1 MKPSEIQVLLA
12 SPDYEADV
20 LAEIKFRKS
29 VSLIKND
36 ESVFWLQGSNES
48 FWWPQW
54 QLNNVQKERFDSIS
68 QAIRILKS
76 KGRNWFNLDY
86 KLHRRSAL
94 IQEGLPKVKIQDFVR
109 GGAPIVLFPCGA
121 WFLEENGLINYSL
134 EPSIPYQNG
143 IIEIPDDILAPSRAY
158 RKLDEVFLR
167 IGKRPGR
174 SEKVLDLG
182 SFPGGW
188 TWVLSHLA
196 GHVVSVDT
204 VNLVGNVAKLP
215 NVDLL
220 KKDAFKLDPKDIGP
234 IDWFFSDII
243 CEPLRLYNLVVEWRK
258 SGVVD
263 NFICTIKF
271 KGQVDFELLEKFQ
284 SIPNSKIFHLNAN
297 KHELT
302 WVSLK
307 SDQSY

>member
-1 MKPSEIQVLLA
+1 MKLSEIQVLLA
-12 SPDYEADV
+12 SPEYEADV

-29 VSLIKND
+29 VSLVKKD
-36 ESVFWLQGSNES
+36 GSVFWLQGSRDF

-54 QLNNVQKERFDSIS
+54 QLNNVQKERFESIS
-68 QAIRILKS
+68 QATRLLKTH
-76 KGRNWFNLDY
+76 GRNWFNMDY
-86 KLHRRSAL
+86 KWHRRSAL
-94 IQEGLPKVKIQDFVR
+94 IQEGLPKVKTQDFIR
-109 GGAPIVLFPCGA
+109 GGPPIVPASCGA
-121 WFLEENGLINYSL
+121 WFLEENGLISFSL

-143 IIEIPDDILAPSRAY
+143 IIKIPDDILAPSRAY

-167 IGKRPGR
+167 IGKRPER
-174 SEKVLDLG
+174 TEKVLDLG

-215 NVDLL
+215 NVKLL
-220 KKDAFKLDPKDIGP
+220 KKDAFKLDPQDIGP

-243 CEPLRLYNLVVEWRK
+243 CEPLRLYHLVVEWRK
-258 SGVVD
+258 SGFVN

-271 KGQVDFELLEKFQ
+271 KGQVDFDLLEKFQ
-284 SIPNSKIFHLNAN
+284 YFPNSKIFHLNAN

-307 SDQSY
+307 